1 MTTPNDVAGGREW
14 NPYELATPITR
25 EAAAVLP
32 PPLARTPVAGAS
44 PGSVT
49 NAHART
55 DGGAALA
62 SHGARLA
69 AALIDIALWCVPLL
83 FVLRAAMQAYRMS
96 ALGFEVPW
104 TLVGSKMGV
113 ALLLWAVLAVWNVV
127 WLVQSGQTIGK
138 RVVRIRIVRPDGTPA
153 GAARLL
159 LMRGGAFMLVQ
170 RLLGGINPLLGL
182 AFWLADVL
190 MIFSADRRCL
200 HDRFADT
207 IVVAA

>member
-25 EAAAVLP
+25 EATAVLP
-32 PPLARTPVAGAS
+32 PPLRTPVAG
-44 PGSVT
+44 GST
-49 NAHART
+49 
-55 DGGAALA
+55 GAYPAIRAEPDDAVVL
-62 SHGARLA
+62 ARLGSRHA
-69 AALIDIALWCVPLL
+69 AALVDIALWCAPLL

-96 ALGFEVPW
+96 SLGLEVPW

-113 ALLLWAVLAVWNVV
+113 ALVLWAVLAVWNIV
-127 WLVQSGQTIGK
+127 WLVQNGQTIGK
-138 RVVRIRIVRPDGTPA
+138 RLMRIRIVRPDGSPA

-159 LMRGGAFMLVQ
+159 LMRGGAFMLTQ
-170 RLLGGINPLLGL
+170 RLLSGINPLLGL

-190 MIFSADRRCL
+190 RVFSGERRCL